1 MNRRDSRTSFAPT
14 PAKAAGRIGSK
25 KETRKKMTE
34 TDDNNQPS
42 KQKVSYLAIWSL
54 ALSMCAAICFLQ
66 AFIADWVD
74 IRDLEGYV
82 LGLAFICGALSFFLG
97 LTALIQK
104 RSLWWLS
111 LVSFGICAGMGFL
124 TVMWVLQGILAFL
137 TM

>member
-1 MNRRDSRTSFAPT
+1 MNRQTPMQKTSY
-14 PAKAAGRIGSK
+14 R
-25 KETRKKMTE
+25 
-34 TDDNNQPS
+34 
-42 KQKVSYLAIWSL
+42 AISSL
-54 ALSMCAAICFLQ
+54 ALSICAAICFLQ
-66 AFIADWVD
+66 ACIADWVV
-74 IRDLEGYV
+74 IRELKGYV
-82 LGLAFICGALSFFLG
+82 LGLAFICGVFSFFLG